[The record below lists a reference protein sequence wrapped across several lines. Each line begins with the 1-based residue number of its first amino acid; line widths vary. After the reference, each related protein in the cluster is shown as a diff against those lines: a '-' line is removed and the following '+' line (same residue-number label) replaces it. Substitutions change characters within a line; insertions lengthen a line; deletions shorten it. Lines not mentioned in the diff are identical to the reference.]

1 MLNTNTPEFTIDL
14 FETISEF
21 GLKTE
26 PEIDVISQE
35 KIDDSANFSVLIKI
49 DGKVFESSYFIPS
62 GNEVVV
68 KRHKKRFLKLALYN
82 AINTLYP
89 TRLPWGSLTG
99 IRPTKL
105 CYQIMEE
112 GGNFKEEFLNKFK
125 VSSEKTQL
133 VSKILQAQKKYYE
146 KTENNFGLFVS
157 IPFCPSR
164 CAYCSFLSCE
174 IGKVK
179 QIDDYVSALCK
190 EIEASKP
197 LIKNLRSVYVG
208 GGTPVSL
215 KNEHFERILSAIG
228 KTNVEYTIEAG
239 RPDCITEEN
248 LKIMKKY
255 GVSRVCVNPQ
265 TLCDETLKILGR
277 KHTSK
282 DIFEKF
288 ELVRSFGFDINMDL
302 ICGLPGENFD
312 TFKSTLDRVCQLNPE
327 NITIHTLALKRG
339 SKLKQTTERLSGE
352 IVEKMVDYGHK
363 KLEDEGYQ
371 PYYLYRQKYMAGN
384 LENTGYAKK
393 GKECVYNVDMM
404 EEIAQIIGCGAN
416 SVSKRIFIDENRLER
431 YGAPKDVVTYINKI
445 EKIIEEKSKLFN

>member
-1 MLNTNTPEFTIDL
+1 MGEYPL
-14 FETISEF
+14 
-21 GLKTE
+21 
-26 PEIDVISQE
+26 
-35 KIDDSANFSVLIKI
+35 
-49 DGKVFESSYFIPS
+49 ESPK
-62 GNEVVV
+62 ED
-68 KRHKKRFLKLALYN
+68 
-82 AINTLYP
+82 
-89 TRLPWGSLTG
+89 
-99 IRPTKL
+99 
-105 CYQIMEE
+105 

-228 KTNVEYTIEAG
+228 KTDVEYTIEAG

-255 GVSRVCVNPQ
+255 GVSRVCIIKLNYYI
-265 TLCDETLKILGR
+265 IL
-277 KHTSK
+277 
-282 DIFEKF
+282 I
-288 ELVRSFGFDINMDL
+288 
-302 ICGLPGENFD
+302 
-312 TFKSTLDRVCQLNPE
+312 
-327 NITIHTLALKRG
+327 
-339 SKLKQTTERLSGE
+339 
-352 IVEKMVDYGHK
+352 
-363 KLEDEGYQ
+363 
-371 PYYLYRQKYMAGN
+371 
-384 LENTGYAKK
+384 
-393 GKECVYNVDMM
+393 
-404 EEIAQIIGCGAN
+404 
-416 SVSKRIFIDENRLER
+416 
-431 YGAPKDVVTYINKI
+431 
-445 EKIIEEKSKLFN
+445 